1 MTAFLAILVV
11 GVGTYLVRSI
21 FIIALAGRTIPP
33 RVVRA
38 LEFVGPAVLSALVVA
53 VMIDDS
59 GTVALGVPEVSALA
73 AGGLAGWKWR
83 NLVYV
88 VAAGM
93 TVLWLMRV
101 WF

>member
-1 MTAFLAILVV
+1 MTAFLAILAV
-11 GVGTYLVRSI
+11 GVGTFLSRSI
-21 FIIALAGRTIPP
+21 FILALADRTIPP

-53 VMIDDS
+53 LMVDDS
-59 GTVALGVPEVSALA
+59 GTVAIGVPETAALA

-83 NLVYV
+83 NLIYV

-93 TVLWLMRV
+93 TVFWVMRV

>member
-1 MTAFLAILVV
+1 MTAFLAVLAV
-11 GVGTYLVRSI
+11 GVGTYLSRSI
-21 FIIALAGRTIPP
+21 FILALADRTIPP
-33 RVVRA
+33 RVIRA

-53 VMIDDS
+53 LMVDDS
-59 GTVALGVPEVSALA
+59 GTVTIGVPEAAALS

-83 NLVYV
+83 NLIYV

-93 TVLWLMRV
+93 AVFWLMRL

>member
-1 MTAFLAILVV
+1 MTAFLAILAV
-11 GVGTYLVRSI
+11 GFGTYLSRSI
-21 FIIALAGRTIPP
+21 FILALADRTIPE

-53 VMIDDS
+53 LMVDDS
-59 GTVALGVPEVSALA
+59 GTVAIGVPEAAALA
-73 AGGLAGWKWR
+73 AGGFAGWKWR
-83 NLVYV
+83 NLIYV

-93 TVLWLMRV
+93 TVFWLMRV